1 MQSGPVSNKIIELC
15 DTIAN
20 HDQFKEYRNA
30 IINLVQNEDK
40 YPEYFELLQYQKELE
55 ERQHGGDD
63 ISEEESEKLAELG
76 AKAFSNS
83 DVVKFMEAQ
92 DALEQLQDLVNNAL
106 SYVIDNGKAPK
117 AEEINELEY
126 NEHH

>member
-1 MQSGPVSNKIIELC
+1 MQSGPVSKKIIELC

-20 HDQFKEYRNA
+20 HELFIAHRKA
-30 IINLVQNEDK
+30 IMNLVENEDK
-40 YPEYFELLQYQKELE
+40 FPEYFDLLEYQKELE
-55 ERQHGGDD
+55 ERRHDGDD

-76 AKAFSNS
+76 AKAFNNP

-92 DALEQLQDLVNNAL
+92 DALELLQDLVNNAL

-117 AEEINELEY
+117 AEEINELDY
-126 NEHH
+126 HEHN

>member
-1 MQSGPVSNKIIELC
+1 MQASPVSNKIIELC
-15 DTIAN
+15 DTIAEN
-20 HDQFKEYRNA
+20 EQFIEHRNA
-30 IINLVQNEDK
+30 IMNLVENENK
-40 YPEYFELLQYQKELE
+40 FPEYFELLEYQKELE
-55 ERQHGGDD
+55 ERRHDGDD
-63 ISEEESEKLAELG
+63 ISEEESQKLAELG

-126 NEHH
+126 NEDN